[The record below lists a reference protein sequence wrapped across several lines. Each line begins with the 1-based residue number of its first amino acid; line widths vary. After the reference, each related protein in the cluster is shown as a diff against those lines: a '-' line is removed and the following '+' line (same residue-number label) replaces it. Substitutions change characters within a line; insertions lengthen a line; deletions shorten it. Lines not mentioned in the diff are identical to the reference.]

1 MKICHLE
8 TVMRESPRS
17 PALLVEFISE
27 ENAHNSYPGVSK
39 RYGPMRGE
47 RQRTGGAMESRLRCV
62 CVCGGSEDEPRTVTA
77 LLQLLCDMS
86 VE

>member
-1 MKICHLE
+1 
-8 TVMRESPRS
+8 MRESPRS
-17 PALLVEFISE
+17 PALLAQFISE

-39 RYGPMRGE
+39 RYGPTRGE
-47 RQRTGGAMESRLRCV
+47 RQRTGCAMESQLR
-62 CVCGGSEDEPRTVTA
+62 CVCGGSDDEPQTMTG